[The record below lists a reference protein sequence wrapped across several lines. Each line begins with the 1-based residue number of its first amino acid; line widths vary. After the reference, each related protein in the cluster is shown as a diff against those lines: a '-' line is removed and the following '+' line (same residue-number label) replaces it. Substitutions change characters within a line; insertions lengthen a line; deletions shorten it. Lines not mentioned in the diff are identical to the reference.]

1 MFSNSHA
8 FNRVLQI
15 SLTKINSEIAMKFS
29 WKPPWHLFINLFA
42 TKTPICN
49 FGWEAPDFELKGVD
63 GNAYKLNDISGAKG
77 TLLMFI
83 CNHCPYVKAIIK
95 DLVEDCKDLKNEGI
109 NSVAIMSNDTKNYP
123 EDSFDKMIEFA
134 KDNKFG
140 DLNYLIDETQEV
152 AKKYGAVCTPDFF
165 GYNKNLELQYRGRIR
180 ELKNLK
186 PVRDGDSDLKTAM
199 KMIAKTQK
207 GPDEQIPS
215 MGCNIKWFN

>member
-1 MFSNSHA
+1 MA
-8 FNRVLQI
+8 L
-15 SLTKINSEIAMKFS
+15 
-29 WKPPWHLFINLFA
+29 
-42 TKTPICN
+42 TKTPICDFGKKAEN
-49 FGWEAPDFELKGVD
+49 FKLQSINSKSVSLEDIKGK
-63 GNAYKLNDISGAKG
+63 NG
-77 TLLMFI
+77 TLIMFI

-95 DLVEDCKDLKNEGI
+95 DLVEDCKKLKLEGV

-134 KDNKFG
+134 KDNEFG

-180 ELKNLK
+180 ELKDLK
-186 PVRDGDSDLKTAM
+186 PVRSGDSDLKLAM
-199 KMIAKTQK
+199 RMIGKTQN
-207 GPDEQIPS
+207 GPVEQIPS